1 MEIQRVQRAALW
13 VAPFR
18 DTRGFYPSLINIP
31 RVNERHA
38 VSTIFVRLR
47 KPTVYSLV
55 TISGRRRKK
64 KLYLLSCRGKRG
76 KGYWQDWAGFGR
88 VEMKREI
95 MKRELSWLVQCG
107 MEFDEWYLLFFYFL
121 IDEFFSLKGKK
132 ESVFVVK
139 HLKMGIGIFFNA
151 LFLIISKRCNNI
163 FPLSHPRLHLCK
175 KSQFSSKIIIR
186 VHLLSG

>member
-1 MEIQRVQRAALW
+1 MEIQRVQRATLW

-64 KLYLLSCRGKRG
+64 KLYLLSCRERRG
-76 KGYWQDWAGFGR
+76 EGLLARLSRIWKGWNGNN
-88 VEMKREI
+88 EMGVI
-95 MKRELSWLVQCG
+95 VSCG

-121 IDEFFSLKGKK
+121 IDKFFSLERKGRICFCC
-132 ESVFVVK
+132 ETSQN
-139 HLKMGIGIFFNA
+139 GYWNFF
-151 LFLIISKRCNNI
+151 LMHYF
-163 FPLSHPRLHLCK
+163 
-175 KSQFSSKIIIR
+175 
-186 VHLLSG
+186 

>member
-76 KGYWQDWAGFGR
+76 KSYWQDWAGFGR

-121 IDEFFSLKGKK
+121 IDEFFFIERK
-132 ESVFVVK
+132 ERICFCCETSQN
-139 HLKMGIGIFFNA
+139 GYWNFF
-151 LFLIISKRCNNI
+151 LMHYF
-163 FPLSHPRLHLCK
+163 
-175 KSQFSSKIIIR
+175 
-186 VHLLSG
+186 

>member
-64 KLYLLSCRGKRG
+64 KIVSPFVSREEG
-76 KGYWQDWAGFGR
+76 GR
-88 VEMKREI
+88 VIGKVEQDLE
-95 MKRELSWLVQCG
+95 G
-107 MEFDEWYLLFFYFL
+107 
-121 IDEFFSLKGKK
+121 LKWK
-132 ESVFVVK
+132 
-139 HLKMGIGIFFNA
+139 
-151 LFLIISKRCNNI
+151 
-163 FPLSHPRLHLCK
+163 
-175 KSQFSSKIIIR
+175 
-186 VHLLSG
+186 